1 IAAAV
6 FLIGWPHLWSNPLE
20 QGWRYFTRS
29 TDRISLL
36 VWFEGRPIPDR
47 QVPWHYPWVVFA
59 VSVPLGL
66 QFLGCLG
73 GLHALRS
80 PRTAPAETLL
90 LLGTCVPLVI
100 FSLPGVPV
108 YDGERLFSVVYP
120 PWAVLIGKGA
130 QVAYDWCLARRPELA
145 RPRWQIA
152 CLLLLASTQCVGLFR
167 TAPCWLQYYNL
178 ACGGLPGAVLLGLSP
193 GYWGDGLTRQ
203 LLQDVARV
211 VPPGSTVQLAPVLY
225 PAQGDEL
232 LRQAPAL
239 KQRGIRI
246 IPRGTATSGQSDF
259 TLLYNRP
266 EYLPEGFRVK
276 PPEWITVTSCEGV
289 WQAGLF
295 REK

>member
-1 IAAAV
+1 MQAVFLPVILAIWAVCWLRSRAVPWLLLVGAIAAAV

-73 GLHALRS
+73 GLHSLRS

-178 ACGGLPGAVLLGLSP
+178 ACGGLPGAVRLGLSP

-211 VPPGSTVQLAPVLY
+211 VPPGSTV
-225 PAQGDEL
+225 
-232 LRQAPAL
+232 
-239 KQRGIRI
+239 
-246 IPRGTATSGQSDF
+246 
-259 TLLYNRP
+259 
-266 EYLPEGFRVK
+266 
-276 PPEWITVTSCEGV
+276 
-289 WQAGLF
+289 
-295 REK
+295 